1 MTIYS
6 LDVLLF
12 LFGTSL
18 ALGLQY
24 MKVGVDNSGHDTKGS
39 TQHKDPHSGPFTPI
53 SKHLY
58 LFSFTN
64 DAEEMIGG
72 KLKV

>member
-1 MTIYS
+1 
-6 LDVLLF
+6 
-12 LFGTSL
+12 
-18 ALGLQY
+18 

-53 SKHLY
+53 LKHLY

-64 DAEEMIGG
+64 DAEEMVGG